1 MTLPYLTDDC
11 IYYILQYLQNDDSTL
26 FNCLLVNRFW
36 CKSTIP
42 LIYANP
48 FAKKSKK
55 KYLIIST
62 LIFCFNK
69 AEILQLKNQLTINQ
83 INNINID
90 EEHKPLFE
98 YPKYLE
104 DYHDFE
110 INSTIIRYCSG
121 LLISN
126 NKMYDDIIPIFHQSI
141 LRQSRNI
148 KQLNISS
155 YLFYKESFKNF
166 NVQNFVS
173 NLTRLNSFSFYLID
187 TINNEIENEFLRNI
201 ADISLNLRKLL
212 IKLPQRSYRHDTSNN
227 LINTTTWEK
236 LHKIIQGQNKLKIF
250 KIKNCYSL
258 LNNVLLSLE
267 FQKHSLVH
275 IEFINTDFINVDLK
289 SFNSL
294 YNLEY
299 LMFESCKGILLNQCE
314 ILNCASFKLK
324 TISFKCN
331 IWKVDVTSLIIKY
344 LGASIQRLFVENPTI
359 NLIEDISM
367 YCPNLTFLK
376 LRIHFLIDLIS
387 LANNIPINIS
397 KISIS
402 IYYPYSSIKFLKFRE
417 FLENCHDS
425 FEMINLNHIIELR
438 FLKIVLN
445 YIERSNNS
453 LKILGMMNLDKELC
467 DEELK
472 LLNQIKAK
480 GVKIVEFNSIHD
492 VYKGL

>member
-1 MTLPYLTDDC
+1 
-11 IYYILQYLQNDDSTL
+11 
-26 FNCLLVNRFW
+26 
-36 CKSTIP
+36 
-42 LIYANP
+42 
-48 FAKKSKK
+48 
-55 KYLIIST
+55 
-62 LIFCFNK
+62 
-69 AEILQLKNQLTINQ
+69 
-83 INNINID
+83 
-90 EEHKPLFE
+90 
-98 YPKYLE
+98 
-104 DYHDFE
+104 
-110 INSTIIRYCSG
+110 
-121 LLISN
+121 
-126 NKMYDDIIPIFHQSI
+126 MYDDIIPIFHQSI
-141 LRQSRNI
+141 LRQ
-148 KQLNISS
+148 K
-155 YLFYKESFKNF
+155 SFKNF
-166 NVQNFVS
+166 DVQNFVS

-187 TINNEIENEFLRNI
+187 TINNEIENEFLRNM

-236 LHKIIQGQNKLKIF
+236 LHKIIQRQNKLKIF

-299 LMFESCKGILLNQCE
+299 LMFESCKG
-314 ILNCASFKLK
+314 
-324 TISFKCN
+324 
-331 IWKVDVTSLIIKY
+331 
-344 LGASIQRLFVENPTI
+344 ASIQRLFVENPTI
-359 NLIEDISM
+359 NLIEDIS
-367 YCPNLTFLK
+367 
-376 LRIHFLIDLIS
+376 I
-387 LANNIPINIS
+387 
-397 KISIS
+397 
-402 IYYPYSSIKFLKFRE
+402 SIKFLKFRE

-492 VYKGL
+492 VYKVKFIRVRIKFLQTINEISPFLIASRTTFLYDESA